1 MLTKDLIS
9 AIATETGMTKK
20 QTKEILATTGT
31 LIPTSQ
37 VLLESLC
44 EGKSVQLQGFGV
56 LEAKEKAA
64 RMIVHPKTGERSMV
78 PGKTQIVLRPSNN
91 LKDELKNCDIQ
102 SSKTELQE

>member
-20 QTKEILATTGT
+20 QTEEILATTGT
-31 LIPTSQ
+31 LI
-37 VLLESLC
+37 LESLC
-44 EGKSVQLQGFGV
+44 QGNAVQLQGFGV